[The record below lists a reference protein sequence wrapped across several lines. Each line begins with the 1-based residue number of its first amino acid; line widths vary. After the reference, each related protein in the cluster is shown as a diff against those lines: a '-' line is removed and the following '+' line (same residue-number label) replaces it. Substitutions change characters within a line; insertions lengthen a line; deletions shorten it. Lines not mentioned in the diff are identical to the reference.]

1 MTSSSYILSQPV
13 LLFTLVLHNNSISLV
28 SATCLLC
35 HFVTFA
41 PKLLRLPNTR
51 TRVFFIP
58 PIQEQDHSSP
68 PIIFLQRSRKGFHMP
83 NNPEDLETP
92 QITQNP
98 LDLTSIKYSTASTT
112 SQSPSLLPTNPM
124 SIPAPQSSRKHFLLT
139 SLKNLKMQFDK

>member
-68 PIIFLQRSRKGFHMP
+68 PIIFPQRSKKGFHMP
-83 NNPEDLETP
+83 NNPENLETP

-124 SIPAPQSSRKHFLLT
+124 STTT
-139 SLKNLKMQFDK
+139 STTELKEALFADFSEKSKNAVW